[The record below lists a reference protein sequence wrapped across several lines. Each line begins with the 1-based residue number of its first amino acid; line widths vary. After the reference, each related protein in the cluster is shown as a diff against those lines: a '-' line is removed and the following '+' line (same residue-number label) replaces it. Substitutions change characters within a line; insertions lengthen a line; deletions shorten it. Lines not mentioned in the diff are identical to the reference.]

1 MYNSIY
7 SGYGNYY
14 PILNNRQIKKKQDE
28 EKNSNQPQNAQN
40 SENSENT
47 SSITPVRNE
56 QFFPSMKA
64 ASSSRIQ
71 QSNIV
76 FPNGEKSAID
86 YTQRRINIESVLKD
100 FKNTANAIGAPDDI
114 KSEVEAYLGLVATQS
129 QKENPN
135 QQIIQSNLKS
145 ASKIL
150 DEYITDTLKKPSN
163 VVENWV
169 DALFLQQIDYKTPVK
184 PQNQEIHPNID
195 VISQQEAG
203 ITDIQ
208 SDQTELQ
215 QSQNDIYIPTDEQL
229 KRMFIQAKKYA
240 AIENKEKALY
250 AFQSVAD
257 YAEETGDVQTAAI
270 AYYEQGVLYDDFNK
284 LEDALYS
291 FDKASKQSVDNNVK
305 ARAHLSM
312 GKIYDDYINFEPAVN
327 HYCAAVSFAGQSDN
341 LNLQTKALSDLTRMH
356 AERYDKE
363 NTFLFMD
370 MANIIAHE
378 TKSDKVKGITFAA
391 SADCCDKLNEKA
403 KALEYY
409 AKSAQ
414 LYAGENYYEGLAKD
428 YYKAADIMLGFG
440 NGAKA
445 KKLLS
450 KAFVSVQK
458 CNNSQLKQE
467 IVDRITSM

>member
-28 EKNSNQPQNAQN
+28 EKNSNQSQTAQN
-40 SENSENT
+40 LENSEQV
-47 SSITPVRNE
+47 SSISTAKNE
-56 QFFPSMKA
+56 QTVNSTNA
-64 ASSSRIQ
+64 LSSSVMPQ
-71 QSNIV
+71 NNIV

-100 FKNTANAIGAPDDI
+100 FKNTANAIGAPEAI
-114 KSEVEAYLGLVATQS
+114 KSEVDAYLALVATQS

-135 QQIIQSNLKS
+135 SQIIQANLKS

-169 DALFLQQIDYKTPVK
+169 DALFLQKIDYKAPVK
-184 PQNQEIHPNID
+184 QQA
-195 VISQQEAG
+195 QEAQ
-203 ITDIQ
+203 TDVSLIPQEETVTPEIQ
-208 SDQTELQ
+208 ATQSESL
-215 QSQNDIYIPTDEQL
+215 QSQNDIYIPTDENL

-250 AFQSVAD
+250 AFQTVAD
-257 YAEETGDVQTAAI
+257 YAEEAGDVQTAAI

-284 LEDALYS
+284 LEDALYN
-291 FDKASKQSVDNNVK
+291 FDRASKQSDDNNVK

-312 GKIYDDYINFEPAVN
+312 GKIYDDYINFEPAMS
-327 HYCAAVSFAGQSDN
+327 HYCAAVSFAGESDN

-370 MANIIAHE
+370 MANTIARE
-378 TKSDKVKGITFAA
+378 TKSDKVQGITYAV

-403 KALEYY
+403 RALEYY

-428 YYKAADIMLGFG
+428 YYKAADIMMGFG
-440 NGAKA
+440 NSAKA

-458 CNNSQLKQE
+458 CDNLQLKQE
-467 IVDRITSM
+467 IVHKITSM